1 MLIIIKPIIK
11 SAVYSSN
18 SSVDGEK
25 NAKNNVNNKLIN
37 ICFNSKLGIRMTS
50 KNAQIFSERFFGVI
64 FTNLFELKQHLIE

>member
-25 NAKNNVNNKLIN
+25 NVKNNVNNKLIN
-37 ICFNSKLGIRMTS
+37 ICFNSKLPIRMTS

-64 FTNLFELKQHLIE
+64 FTNLIELKQHLIE